1 MRSLNVVSLEN
12 GGFWGFLM
20 RHLYLKLCLGEV
32 WWGGGVCGAAVV
44 AQDVLWEGA
53 QVLTPVMLQRP
64 FETASCFPVG
74 LIGKAAEAS
83 LERGKKKKRLCCYP

>member
-1 MRSLNVVSLEN
+1 
-12 GGFWGFLM
+12 M

-32 WWGGGVCGAAVV
+32 WWGGGVCGAAVASQV
-44 AQDVLWEGA
+44 VLWEGA

-83 LERGKKKKRLCCYP
+83 LERGKKKKGSAVILKVGL